1 MANTTVKK
9 VTKKEN
15 FEKVLEFIPEENV
28 ELREFIKNEIDAL
41 VRKSNTKSKAEKEK
55 AAANESL
62 KSALLRV
69 LGDFDKPVT
78 VTQLMNCEEFTGF
91 SNQKLSAMLRQMK
104 LEGSV
109 IRTEEKKKAYFSLPS
124 EN

>member
-9 VTKKEN
+9 VTKKEK
-15 FEKVLEFIPEENV
+15 FVKVLEFIPVENV
-28 ELREFIKNEIDAL
+28 ELVEFIQKEIDAL
-41 VRKSNTKSKAEKEK
+41 EKKSNTKSKAEKEK

-69 LGDFDKPVT
+69 LGDFNEPVT
-78 VTQLMNCEEFTGF
+78 VTQLMNCEEFAGL

-109 IRTEEKKKAYFSLPS
+109 IRTEEKKKAYFSLSS

>member
-1 MANTTVKK
+1 MANTTKK

-28 ELREFIKNEIDAL
+28 ELVEFIKKEIDAL

-55 AAANESL
+55 QAQNESL

-69 LGDFDKPVT
+69 LCDFDEPVT
-78 VTQLMNCEEFTGF
+78 VTQLMSCEEFAGL

>member
-1 MANTTVKK
+1 MANATKK

-15 FEKVLEFIPEENV
+15 FEKVLEFIPVENV
-28 ELREFIKNEIDAL
+28 ELVEFIKKEIDAL
-41 VRKSNTKSKAEKEK
+41 ERKSNTKSKAEKEK

-69 LGDFDKPVT
+69 LGDFGKPVT
-78 VTQLMNCEEFTGF
+78 VTQLMSCEEFAGL

>member
-1 MANTTVKK
+1 MANTTKK
-9 VTKKEN
+9 VTKKDN

-28 ELREFIKNEIDAL
+28 ELVEFIKKEIDAL

>member
-15 FEKVLEFIPEENV
+15 FVKVLEFIPVENV
-28 ELREFIKNEIDAL
+28 ELVKFIQKEIDAL
-41 VRKSNTKSKAEKEK
+41 EKKSNTKSKAEKEK

-69 LGDFDKPVT
+69 LGDFNEPVT
-78 VTQLMNCEEFTGF
+78 VTQLMNCEEFVGL

-109 IRTEEKKKAYFSLPS
+109 IRTVEKKKAYFSLSS

>member
-1 MANTTVKK
+1 MTNTTVKK
-9 VTKKEN
+9 VTKKDN
-15 FEKVLEFIPEENV
+15 FAKVLEFIPMENV
-28 ELREFIKNEIDAL
+28 ELREFIKKEIDAL
-41 VRKSNTKSKAEKEK
+41 ERKSNTKSKAEKEK

-69 LGDFDKPVT
+69 LGDFGEPVT
-78 VTQLMNCEEFTGF
+78 VTQLMNCEEFTGL

>member
-1 MANTTVKK
+1 MANATKK

-15 FEKVLEFIPEENV
+15 FEKVLEFIPVENV
-28 ELREFIKNEIDAL
+28 ELVEFIKKEIDAL
-41 VRKSNTKSKAEKEK
+41 ERKSNTKSKAEKEK

-62 KSALLRV
+62 KSALLRA
-69 LGDFDKPVT
+69 LSDFGEPVT
-78 VTQLMNCEEFTGF
+78 VTQLMNCEEFTGL

>member
-1 MANTTVKK
+1 MANTTKK
-9 VTKKEN
+9 VTKKDN
-15 FEKVLEFIPEENV
+15 FAKVLSYIPATEVELVEFIQ
-28 ELREFIKNEIDAL
+28 KEIDAL
-41 VRKSNTKSKAEKEK
+41 VKKSNTKSKAEKEK

-69 LGDFDKPVT
+69 LGDFNEPVT
-78 VTQLMNCEEFTGF
+78 VTQLMNCEEFVGL

-109 IRTEEKKKAYFSLPS
+109 IRTVEKKKAYFSLSS